1 MAAVHAAAHQHCSA
15 PRTGSR
21 KPWQCYLQGL
31 STASGPAASNP
42 LWGSRAVTAFGK
54 SRQEINS
61 LSWHGHREK
70 SLTGSHLWSRR
81 ARGHQ
86 RAAGERETSY
96 DTEGKGVSS
105 TTWGLQ
111 METMEKG
118 FGQMLGN
125 VLDRWARLLTRLCAW
140 YCAGAGWSLP
150 APPLPS
156 PDGPFTTID
165 AVELKQHFKNLWRF
179 VHFVN
184 YSSTDCRDAHT
195 RVGSEE
201 ILSISELLNYKVL
214 WVKCA
219 EYL

>member
-1 MAAVHAAAHQHCSA
+1 MAAVCAAAHQHCSA

-86 RAAGERETSY
+86 RAAGEGRPATTLRERGCLPPHG
-96 DTEGKGVSS
+96 DFRWRRWRKGLVKCWVMYS
-105 TTWGLQ
+105 TD
-111 METMEKG
+111 
-118 FGQMLGN
+118 GQDSWQGSAPGI
-125 VLDRWARLLTRLCAW
+125 VQELDDPCQPHH
-140 YCAGAGWSLP
+140 SP
-150 APPLPS
+150 ALMDPLP
-156 PDGPFTTID
+156 
-165 AVELKQHFKNLWRF
+165 R
-179 VHFVN
+179 
-184 YSSTDCRDAHT
+184 
-195 RVGSEE
+195 
-201 ILSISELLNYKVL
+201 
-214 WVKCA
+214 
-219 EYL
+219 